1 MRRRRG
7 PLVPLGH
14 ISAKARLRGE
24 RGVLR
29 FYMLIMGKLGVVE
42 SLLTSEA

>member
-1 MRRRRG
+1 MRRTRG

-14 ISAKARLRGE
+14 VSAKARLKEE